1 MTTAVLERPRLRTPV
16 KPKQASTIEPIV
28 EPIAESTAEIEY
40 PKTDGKPMAE
50 TGPHARATVYL
61 YAVFNNL
68 IRVIRKDPSVYLAID
83 MFLYYQKGNIYA
95 NRVPDLMLIKGVDGT
110 YERDTFKTW
119 VEHAVPS
126 LIIEISSKSTWIE
139 DMVTK
144 ASLYARLGVK
154 EYFIFDPLQEYL
166 PAQLIGFRLADDE
179 YARLPAGD
187 DGGIDSEEMEVR
199 LVPHDRFLLVTDLR
213 TGKDIPALEREHAA
227 VAALEGELQEVTQR
241 AEQEA
246 QRAEQ
251 ESLRAE
257 QESQRAAEAEAEN
270 KRLRALL
277 QELQSR
283 DK

>member
-16 KPKQASTIEPIV
+16 KPKQASTSEPIT
-28 EPIAESTAEIEY
+28 EATAEIEY
-40 PKTDGKPMAE
+40 PETDGKPMAE

-61 YAVFNNL
+61 YTAFNNL

-110 YERDTFKTW
+110 YERGSFKTW
-119 VEHAVPS
+119 VERAVPA

-166 PAQLIGFRLADDE
+166 SAQLIGFRLVDDE
-179 YARLPAGD
+179 YVGLPAGD

-199 LVPHDRFLLVTDLR
+199 LIPNDRFLLVTDLR
-213 TGKDIPALEREHAA
+213 TGKDIPALERGHAT
-227 VAALEGELQEVTQR
+227 VAALEGELQEVMQR

-251 ESLRAE
+251 EAQRAE
-257 QESQRAAEAEAEN
+257 QEARRAAEAEAEN
-270 KRLRALL
+270 QRLHALL
-277 QELQSR
+277 EQLQS
-283 DK
+283 KAS